1 MFHSI
6 GNLYTKI
13 PSHRQQNPFSIG
25 LFKMLCRSYTRRTST
40 LYTYT
45 QYIFKLHCTHSLC
58 NKMHVKYSNVPLS
71 SRNISCNF
79 SSSHTWHKHSKFH
92 AENVWFLEI
101 NLGHVTHFS
110 SLGMVESQTLFDR
123 IWLVNSIRGDKQD
136 TFIVVLHLFN
146 NLLKLIKS
154 KN

>member
-40 LYTYT
+40 PYTCT

-92 AENVWFLEI
+92 AESVLFLEI

-110 SLGMVESQTLFDR
+110 SLGTLKVRHCLTAYDWLIRSEATNR
-123 IWLVNSIRGDKQD
+123 I
-136 TFIVVLHLFN
+136 HL
-146 NLLKLIKS
+146 LLFFTCLTIY
-154 KN
+154 